1 MPNAASQMRVAFAS
15 MALKTGASSPGELAD
30 DFEYLG
36 RRRLLLQRLIQPALE
51 QFNLLVSLGGGRLA
65 TDLRRIAARQRLR
78 ALRFWCFAACFV
90 APSHL
95 PPPRLRT
102 GHRINPR

>member
-36 RRRLLLQRLIQPALE
+36 RCRLLLQRLVQPALE
-51 QFNLLVSLGGGRLA
+51 QFNLLVSLGGGLA

-90 APSHL
+90 APSHFL
-95 PPPRLRT
+95 PRSSRQAIVPD
-102 GHRINPR
+102 